1 MLLKR
6 TPVKVLG
13 LNIGGWDTHT
23 GQGQITGSQANLLN
37 EVALGFRALYRD
49 LQAQWDKLIIV
60 TMTEFGRTSEENG
73 SKGTDHAE
81 SSVVFV
87 AGGGVKGGVYNCDAT
102 TWKQG
107 DMFSKSGRYLARR
120 TDFRAVF
127 AEIFARHFGDNPALL
142 DEIMPG
148 YSAAAFKAPDTF
160 QYLNFLQS

>member
-1 MLLKR
+1 M
-6 TPVKVLG
+6 
-13 LNIGGWDTHT
+13 
-23 GQGQITGSQANLLN
+23 
-37 EVALGFRALYRD
+37 
-49 LQAQWDKLIIV
+49 QAQWDKLIVV

-87 AGGGVKGGVYNCDAT
+87 AGGGVKGGVYNCDAA

-148 YSAAAFKAPDTF
+148 YTAAAVKTPDTF